1 MLPDVH
7 LRIDHAPDAG
17 ENRIR
22 ETHLRV
28 DEATVEEHLDE
39 QSRLE
44 CAVPREDFYDAWDNI
59 DYLQDRFY
67 LVVDDQLAFGG
78 RLRDLERGGESV
90 TMNIHSF
97 EEDAKYA
104 EPTEGALKYVNATDI
119 DIVADAISRVPGLES
134 GRLEAFDYEVG
145 YLFSHASPA
154 KMIRKTSES
163 SGAEIRYNPDRTVD
177 YVRRLGVDRSPTLS
191 PLNQS
196 VSTQF
201 KAVEKANEPYT
212 HILAL
217 GTGEGDHQIK
227 TVVESSDFDA
237 SQREV
242 WGKFKDKEIAEQD
255 RLETVAQQRM
265 AEYEQAPESIELDL
279 DISGVGVELGDTFDV
294 VYPRE
299 DIDTRLRVVDLE
311 TTLAAEG
318 ITYSATLSN
327 RRLTNERPGAE
338 QRQSAEQFQTAF
350 EGNAVPIS
358 DSGGRQPVDPDNNYE
373 MDIFYPSDVVYE
385 LSTTVNVQGLPYR
398 AYSQGAASSGGIVET
413 VSSTSNDDFES
424 VVASGLGSQQA
435 DIWDTW
441 TTIDTIEYS
450 QDTHTSM
457 VLAMMSLE
465 IVSSTENSVAASVR
479 LYNVNTGNY
488 YPGSAGLFRDVRNSY
503 ARQFFFM
510 DPTNLAGN
518 RHEFQARV
526 TAATVDGSLP
536 VRMDW
541 TTDLYAAGRHTHD
554 IKLDLP
560 DHTHDPEPGII
571 EYDRYPTDCD
581 VLVNGESVGVSLG
594 DGDGTFEEE
603 VDIGGYL
610 SEGFNDVEV
619 TSTSLGHLNCTV
631 SADVYRQITGE

>member
-1 MLPDVH
+1 MLPNVY

-17 ENRIR
+17 EDRTR
-22 ETHLRV
+22 ETRLRV
-28 DEATVEEHLDE
+28 DEATLEEHLDE
-39 QSRLE
+39 QARLE
-44 CAVPREDFYDAWDNI
+44 CAVPRDDFYAAWDDI
-59 DYLQDRFY
+59 DYLQDRVY
-67 LVVDDQLAFGG
+67 LVVDDELAFGG

-104 EPTEGALKYVNATDI
+104 QPTEGALKFVNARDV
-119 DIVADAISRVPGLES
+119 DIVTDALGRVPGLKP

-154 KMIRKTSES
+154 KMIRKTCSS
-163 SGAEIRYNPDRTVD
+163 SGAEVRYNADRTVD

-201 KAVEKANEPYT
+201 KAVEKATEPYT
-212 HILAL
+212 HLLAL
-217 GTGEGDHQIK
+217 GTGEGDHQVSV
-227 TVVESSDFDA
+227 VVESAEFD
-237 SQREV
+237 SSMREV

-279 DISGVGVELGDTFDV
+279 DISGVGVELGDTFQV

-299 DIDTRLRVVDLE
+299 EIDTRLRVTALE
-311 TTLAAEG
+311 TTLTAAG
-318 ITYSATLSN
+318 VTYSATLSN

-338 QRQSAEQFQTAF
+338 QRRSAEQFQTSF
-350 EGNAVPIS
+350 EGNAVPLS

-385 LSTTVNVQGLPYR
+385 LDAKVNVQAVPYR
-398 AYSQGAASSGGIVET
+398 AYSQGAASSGGVVET

-424 VVASGLGSQQA
+424 TVEMGLGNAQA
-435 DIWDTW
+435 DVYDTW
-441 TTIDTIEYS
+441 TTIDSIDYS
-450 QDTHTSM
+450 EETHTSLVM
-457 VLAMMSLE
+457 AHLTLE
-465 IVSSTENSVAASVR
+465 IVSSTNDYVAGSVR
-479 LYNVNTGNY
+479 MYNVNSGEY
-488 YPGSAGLFRDVRNSY
+488 QPGSAGLFRGITNSS
-503 ARQFFFM
+503 AMSFFFM
-510 DPTNLAGN
+510 DPTNLAGS

-526 TAATVDGSLP
+526 SVPAAEAP

-554 IKLDLP
+554 IDINLP
-560 DHTHDPEPGII
+560 DHTHDPDPGII
-571 EYDRYPTDCD
+571 EFDRYPSECD
-581 VLVNGESVGVSLG
+581 VLVNGDSVGVSLG
-594 DGDGTFEEE
+594 DGDGTFEGE
-603 VDIGGYL
+603 VDISGFL
-610 SEGFNDVEV
+610 SEGFNDIEV
-619 TSTSLGHLNCTV
+619 TSSSLGHLNCTA